1 MESRKSGCARK
12 AAKTRASGIVRAAT
26 QGALALACAAAPLLA
41 EADGPALTPVRRTT
55 IVTADLDASLRFYRD
70 LLGFT
75 VEYDVE
81 ATQPA
86 QLAAFA
92 PGAVKGRAIALR
104 RGARLGGSIGLFHV
118 AGIAPAGACPL
129 SAPAGSVGILL
140 LTDDLGAMYRRLK
153 DARVPFINEPHT
165 YAYDRGPT
173 ETFTVFDPNCVRVAF
188 ARVRS
193 ETLEQSEG
201 R

>member
-1 MESRKSGCARK
+1 MQRASRGVRLAAQVALTLGCAT
-12 AAKTRASGIVRAAT
+12 APP
-26 QGALALACAAAPLLA
+26 LAVA
-41 EADGPALTPVRRTT
+41 EGPALTPVRRTS
-55 IVTADLDASLRFYRD
+55 IVTADVDASLRFYRD

-118 AGIAPAGACPL
+118 EGLAPVGACPL
-129 SAPAGSVGILL
+129 TAPAGSVGILL
-140 LTDDLGAMYRRLK
+140 LTDDLDAMYRRLK
-153 DARVPFINEPHT
+153 DAGVPFINEPHT

-188 ARVRS
+188 ARVRN
-193 ETLEQSEG
+193 ETLEESE
-201 R
+201 RR